1 MSSFSHKF
9 PNHQYKSTEPKT
21 AQRIL
26 IALGA
31 AVVAVA
37 YGMARFALGLS
48 TPRILDDHIATEAQI
63 GYASSLSF
71 ITYVGACFISSWWL
85 KNQKWKLSILAVL
98 LSAVVGC
105 LLISISTHA
114 VAFILGVGIAGS
126 AAGFASGAIA
136 YRLVRELDPTRESR
150 GQAIANA
157 GTGIGVAVATLIL
170 FSVGSWRVVFISAA
184 ILAVVFCLWFCL
196 HRVGQKKNSLGE
208 DSAVEKRG
216 SFVALLIPAAITILM
231 GAGSSVYWTYGRSL
245 AETQTGLGETQSL
258 LFWGLIGI
266 AGVGGSFSG
275 DTATRFGTKVS
286 WSICSIVLGISV
298 LLLPFSTSAVWAC
311 VSGVL
316 FGALYTVLCGLTIE
330 LGRESWPDAVG
341 SATSILFATIAVGQA
356 LGSLIIGFSVASLG
370 LPTLFIAGGVLVV
383 VGAGLVWLKKPTGSG
398 SAR

>member
-1 MSSFSHKF
+1 MTSSMNKTPHR
-9 PNHQYKSTEPKT
+9 YKSVESKT

-31 AVVAVA
+31 SVVAVA

-98 LSAVVGC
+98 ASAVVGC
-105 LLISISTHA
+105 LLIAFSAHA
-114 VAFILGVGIAGS
+114 VVFILGVGVAGS

-136 YRLVRELDPTRESR
+136 YRLVRELDPVRESR

-170 FSVGSWRVVFISAA
+170 FFVGSWRVVFISAA
-184 ILAVVFCLWFCL
+184 VLAVIFCLWFCV
-196 HRVGQKKNSLGE
+196 HQVEQKGNPLDGK
-208 DSAVEKRG
+208 SAAEKRG
-216 SFVALLIPAAITILM
+216 SVSALLVPAVLTILM

-245 AETQTGLGETQSL
+245 AETQTGLAETQSL
-258 LFWGLIGI
+258 LFWGLIGV
-266 AGVGGSFSG
+266 AGIGGSFSG
-275 DTATRFGTKVS
+275 DAVAKFGTKIS
-286 WSICSIVLGISV
+286 WSACSVILGASV

-330 LGRESWPDAVG
+330 LGRESWPEAVG
-341 SATSILFATIAVGQA
+341 GATSILFATIAVGQA
-356 LGSLIIGFSVASLG
+356 LGSLIIGFSVALLG
-370 LPTLFIAGGVLVV
+370 LPTLFIAGGVLVL
-383 VGAGLVWLKKPTGSG
+383 VGAGVVWLKKSRVQG
-398 SAR
+398 